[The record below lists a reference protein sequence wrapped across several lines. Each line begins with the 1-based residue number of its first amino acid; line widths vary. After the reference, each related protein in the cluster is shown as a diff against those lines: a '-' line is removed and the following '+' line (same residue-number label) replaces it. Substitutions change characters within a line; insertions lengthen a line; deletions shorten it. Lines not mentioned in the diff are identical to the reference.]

1 MIGNF
6 LLDVFGID
14 NKKRKLKLTKIHEN
28 IGGLQYLVVFVFIFP
43 TSRLQCVIHFD
54 LHTNKNN

>member
-28 IGGLQYLVVFVFIFP
+28 IGGLQYLVVFIFP
-43 TSRLQCVIHFD
+43 TLRLQFVIYFD